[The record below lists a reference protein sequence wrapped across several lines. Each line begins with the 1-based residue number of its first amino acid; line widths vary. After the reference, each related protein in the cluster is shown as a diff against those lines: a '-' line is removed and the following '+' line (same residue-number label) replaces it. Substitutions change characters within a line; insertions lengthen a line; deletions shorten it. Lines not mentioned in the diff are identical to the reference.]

1 MLIQHSAPA
10 KFRACLGLALLLWL
24 CLPAAAQSPELQPT
38 GHINDFAGVLSG
50 QAKSQLE
57 AVAAEVKQKTGAEIA
72 VAIVK
77 SLQGDTVENFANILA
92 EHWGVGDQED
102 RGALLLLLAIEDRK
116 LRIEIGYGVE
126 PIIPDGRAGE
136 IREHM
141 RPHLQSG
148 NYDMAVATG
157 VVELGRIVA
166 QDAGVTLTML
176 GRAQPAQGARRRRL
190 RGFGI
195 WPLLFFLP
203 FPVHAAEAP
212 RRLVRRGHDNCLGC
226 SEVWA
231 AAGDSAVAAAVSAV
245 ADLADSAAADLEA
258 VAHRGLGR
266 RHSPCL
272 NAPAQSDERA
282 TTRWPC

>member
-10 KFRACLGLALLLWL
+10 KFRACLGLALLLCL
-24 CLPAAAQSPELQPT
+24 CLPAAAQSPGLQPT
-38 GHINDFAGVLSG
+38 GHINDFAGVLNG
-50 QAKSQLE
+50 QVKSQLE

-77 SLQGDTVENFANILA
+77 SLEGDTVENFANILA
-92 EHWGVGDQED
+92 ERWGVGDEED
-102 RGALLLLLAIEDRK
+102 RGALLLLAIEDREM
-116 LRIEIGYGVE
+116 RIEVGYGLE

-157 VVELGRIVA
+157 VVELGQIVA

-176 GRAQPAQGARRRRL
+176 GRAQPAQGARRRRS

-203 FPVHAAEAP
+203 FLFM
-212 RRLVRRGHDNCLGC
+212 RR
-226 SEVWA
+226 
-231 AAGDSAVAAAVSAV
+231 
-245 ADLADSAAADLEA
+245 
-258 VAHRGLGR
+258 R
-266 RHSPCL
+266 RHGGWYGG
-272 NAPAQSDERA
+272 AM
-282 TTRWPC
+282 TTAWMLGSLGGGRGFGGGGSGFSSGGFGGFGGGGFGGGGASGSW